1 MLKKNTLQLFFAL
14 DPLKLI
20 LCDNE
25 WQHCQKLDIQSFQK
39 WYQFSSPI
47 PFCYQNLYFFVSY
60 LFPHEITFQKAWL
73 KFEKQTHVD
82 FSSFIRSQTTVH
94 ALFWEIFRAKSF
106 GNAAIFITSNQS
118 WRIYCRPRNAVA
130 EPQLN
135 KLRCGCGFCCGL
147 FQNRNVRMFV
157 FVFIQITN
165 FWNSVRIFVHQ
176 STRWQIWSV

>member
-1 MLKKNTLQLFFAL
+1 MTALPKTWHPKLSKMIPVFKSNPFLQ
-14 DPLKLI
+14 PKLVF
-20 LCDNE
+20 LCF
-25 WQHCQKLDIQSFQK
+25 LSF
-39 WYQFSSPI
+39 ST
-47 PFCYQNLYFFVSY
+47 
-60 LFPHEITFQKAWL
+60 HEMTFQKAWL

-94 ALFWEIFRAKSF
+94 AFFWEIFRAKSF

-135 KLRCGCGFCCGL
+135 KLRCGFCCGL
-147 FQNRNVRMFV
+147 FQNRNVRMFA
-157 FVFIQITN
+157 FVFIQNTN